1 MFFKTSLK
9 YSAFRC
15 HIVKRNLK
23 LAKEVKCYRLEQPAE
38 YKKIV
43 EGLIIG
49 FYSSWSVIS
58 TNAK

>member
-49 FYSSWSVIS
+49 FYSS
-58 TNAK
+58 